1 MIGVRVW
8 SNRYQGVQTSIFDF
22 YRQRVIADG
31 GVVEAFTCTISKLRL
46 PALNVGQFLFDNYDA
61 RVVADSGSVEAEQ
74 CTINNLNNLNKW
86 VLY

>member
-8 SNRYQGVQTSIFDF
+8 SNRYQGVQAAIFER
-22 YRQRVIADG
+22 YRDRVISDG

-46 PALNVGQFLFDNYDA
+46 PGLNVGQFLFDNYEA
-61 RVVADSGSVEAEQ
+61 RVVADSGVVEAEQ
-74 CTINNLNNLNKW
+74 CTVNELNNINKW